1 MKDELLGEE
10 RQRRKTL
17 KRSYHNLKAKLKVLR
32 LLMIL
37 YYLLALFFR
46 FCRRI
51 LPDFVLSLK
60 NFDLGRDDT

>member
-32 LLMIL
+32 FLMIF
-37 YYLLALFFR
+37 ALFIGFCFLGFAGG
-46 FCRRI
+46 FCRT
-51 LPDFVLSLK
+51 SC
-60 NFDLGRDDT
+60 